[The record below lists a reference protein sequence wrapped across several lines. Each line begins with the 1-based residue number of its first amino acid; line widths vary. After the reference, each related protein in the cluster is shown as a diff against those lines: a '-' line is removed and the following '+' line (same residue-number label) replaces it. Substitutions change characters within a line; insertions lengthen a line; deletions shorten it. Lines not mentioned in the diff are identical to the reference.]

1 MRRYTQTFYTHK
13 SIYTSL
19 KSELLIY
26 GIQVAR
32 TVYIKGS

>member
-1 MRRYTQTFYTHK
+1 MRRYIQTFYTHK

-19 KSELLIY
+19 KSGLLIY
-26 GIQVAR
+26 SIEVAR